1 MTDHRTAQTLRAI
14 ADLCAETGYSPTVRE
29 IAYRLGISLS
39 SAHYRLTTLRER
51 GVITWQ
57 KGAPRTIRVV
67 DAGQRSDTL

>member
-1 MTDHRTAQTLRAI
+1 MSDVRTAQTLRAI

-29 IAYRLGISLS
+29 IAFRLGISLS
-39 SAHYRLTTLRER
+39 SAHYRLASLRAA

-67 DAGQRSDTL
+67 DAGPKSATL